1 MKKFIF
7 LIIIIFSF
15 NSFAQDVA
23 VENIDHNQILYRG
36 FQNKLVITPANENI
50 QLDPINCQI
59 SKLEGQENTYIVLT
73 KSKSRTATINFVSDG
88 KVLETRSFLIQ
99 NLPVPELYWG
109 DQKSGSTTSNTS
121 EIQLKY
127 PKGVTLKSN
136 FEIVNWQASING
148 KQYEGKGST
157 LTKELIDSL
166 STLDKGEI
174 IQITTHV
181 KNKDGITKLMKG
193 TWKVT

>member
-109 DQKSGSTTSNTS
+109 YQKSGSTISNTS

-136 FEIVNWQASING
+136 FEIVNWQASVQG
-148 KQYEGKGST
+148 KQFKGKGHT
-157 LTKELIDSL
+157 LTKELIDSM

-174 IQITTHV
+174 IQITTQV
-181 KNKDGITKLMKG
+181 KNKDGVTKLMKG
-193 TWKVT
+193 TWKVS